1 MKNRFKKLSGVVFS
15 LVLLMAL
22 SLTTIY
28 NVHAADK
35 WSFSVSPMKE
45 KILLNPGEQYS
56 SSVTVYVQE
65 GDNTDIRYKVEVEGF
80 YVDENY
86 TNVFAE
92 CGTYCEMKDWIT
104 IESPTEG
111 RLSPGGKTE
120 IKYTINVPKDA
131 PGGGQYASIIVQGD
145 PWTDESGDTED
156 DDDKDEM
163 KSGFIP
169 KPTVALEKQSFLEE
183 TEFPAIEITY
193 LAVERDRR
201 GQGIGEFIINQVEKK
216 VLRDNPECEFITVEA
231 YKTKDYSAVGFY
243 ARCHFTPAEPPI
255 GYKDTLRMYKV
266 LHPTILQE
274 E

>member
-1 MKNRFKKLSGVVFS
+1 MQSGNNEEYIDLIFERIEDASILSNFYCGIPDMDDFIHEKLQGYLNRTECDAYVIKQNDDIVA
-15 LVLLMAL
+15 ML
-22 SLTTIY
+22 SLGNDT
-28 NVHAADK
+28 
-35 WSFSVSPMKE
+35 
-45 KILLNPGEQYS
+45 
-56 SSVTVYVQE
+56 
-65 GDNTDIRYKVEVEGF
+65 
-80 YVDENY
+80 
-86 TNVFAE
+86 
-92 CGTYCEMKDWIT
+92 
-104 IESPTEG
+104 
-111 RLSPGGKTE
+111 LSL
-120 IKYTINVPKDA
+120 
-131 PGGGQYASIIVQGD
+131 
-145 PWTDESGDTED
+145 D